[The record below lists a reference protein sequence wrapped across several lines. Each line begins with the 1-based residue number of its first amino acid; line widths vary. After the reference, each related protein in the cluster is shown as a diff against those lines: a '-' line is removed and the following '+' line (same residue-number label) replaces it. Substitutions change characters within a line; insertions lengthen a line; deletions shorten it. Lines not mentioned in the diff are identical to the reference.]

1 MKKYG
6 VLFIALTVAAFIA
19 SFSLI
24 SAQAQDMTLW
34 VGKWFKLTNSNTENC
49 LNDAQK
55 IIRDS
60 YTFTS
65 YLKIWSW
72 DSENS
77 ILYADDYSYDNDGQ
91 RWNIVSFQ
99 FNYLGG
105 TDLDFLF
112 SSQGTIDDPEEYASY
127 ALVGRITGKTKA
139 GNLKSAAFNA
149 PGINSVGTH
158 CTNWGKNV
166 GSMIPESKVQVPSE
180 VIIH

>member
-1 MKKYG
+1 MKMPKILLI
-6 VLFIALTVAAFIA
+6 VLTVVVFAT
-19 SFSLI
+19 SLGPA
-24 SAQAQDMTLW
+24 SAQAQDMTIW

-49 LNDAQK
+49 LNDVQK

-65 YLKIWSW
+65 YIKIWSW

-77 ILYADDYSYDNDGQ
+77 VFYADDYSYDNDGQ

-99 FNYLGG
+99 FSYLGG
-105 TDLDFLF
+105 TELDFLF

-127 ALVGRITGKTKA
+127 ALVGRITGKTKT
-139 GNLKSAAFNA
+139 GNLRSASFNV
-149 PGINSVGTH
+149 PGVNSVGTH
-158 CTNWGKNV
+158 CTNWGKSV
-166 GSMIPESKVQVPSE
+166 GSLISESRGLVTPE